1 MNANVLQ
8 KLVVGCL
15 IFFMSHG
22 VVLAGVS
29 ETEKYWRGQFSGYG
43 SIVFQCVYDDSVN
56 LKEICD
62 LVVEEAKFRAAVA
75 SVDLWV
81 AAPNEAVFRFIT
93 IGREKQSNPIT
104 LQLSLRANTPKFS
117 GDVQAI
123 YGRIAFIENFDAAVE
138 QSPVSGERIHPIAG
152 DVEIFMLSVIS
163 SGPSNKM
170 ITPVTNTLKGHV
182 TRSFTQFLKYR

>member
-22 VVLAGVS
+22 VALAGVS

-62 LVVEEAKFRAAVA
+62 LVVDEAKFRAAVA

-81 AAPNEAVFRFIT
+81 AAPNEATFRFIT

-104 LQLSLRANTPKFS
+104 LQLTLRATNPKLS
-117 GDVQAI
+117 GDAQAI
-123 YGRIAFIENFDAAVE
+123 YAKIAFMENFDAAVE
-138 QSPVSGERIHPIAG
+138 QSSASGERIHPIAG
-152 DVEIFMLSVIS
+152 DIEIFMLNLTA
-163 SGPSNKM
+163 SGPRNEL
-170 ITPVTNTLKGHV
+170 ITPVVNALKGNL
-182 TRSFTQFLKYR
+182 TRSFTHFLKYR